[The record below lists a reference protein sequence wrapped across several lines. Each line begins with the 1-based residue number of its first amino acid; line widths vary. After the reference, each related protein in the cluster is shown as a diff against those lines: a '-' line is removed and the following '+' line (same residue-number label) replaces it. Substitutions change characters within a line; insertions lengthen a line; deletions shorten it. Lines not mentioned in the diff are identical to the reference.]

1 MSRER
6 CLWHADDGRYA
17 CCKAKRIRCDVM
29 KLADY
34 EICVK
39 ERDYESCG
47 FFKEK
52 PIRK

>member
-1 MSRER
+1 MTRER
-6 CLWHADDGRYA
+6 CLWHADDGRCA
-17 CCKAKRIRCDVM
+17 CCKAKRIRSDVL
-29 KLADY
+29 KLEDY

-39 ERDYESCG
+39 EKDYESCS